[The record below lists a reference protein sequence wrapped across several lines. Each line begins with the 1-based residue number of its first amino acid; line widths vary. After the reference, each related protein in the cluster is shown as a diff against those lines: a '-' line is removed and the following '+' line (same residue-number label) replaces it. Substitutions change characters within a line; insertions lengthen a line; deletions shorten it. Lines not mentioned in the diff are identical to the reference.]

1 MEIPSS
7 LFSLSLV
14 LLFFFVLATSADVHE
29 NFVQCLTSHSQNAT
43 SISQVIYTPNNSSYT
58 SVLDFSIRN
67 LRFLTP
73 ETPKPVVIITPSHE
87 SHIQVAIIC
96 ARNHGLQIRIRSGG
110 HDMEGLSYVSHVPF
124 FILDLINLRS
134 VSVDVESSTAWVQAG
149 ATIGELYYSIA
160 EKSKTLAFP
169 AGVCPTVGVGGHI
182 SGGGYGMILRKFGLA
197 ADNVI
202 DARIIDVNG
211 GILDRESMGED
222 LFWAIRGGAGGS
234 FGVVIAW
241 KIKLVPV
248 PSIVTVFRV
257 SRTLEQNATMLLHR
271 WQYIADKI
279 DNDLVIITNI
289 TRLNSSEE
297 GNKTVLV
304 QFVSLFLGRVDELF
318 PLMQKNFPELGLVKE
333 DCREMSWIESTL
345 YIAGF
350 SSGTSLDVLLDRIPD
365 PRISFKAKLDYV
377 KKPISEIGLEGLWK
391 RLNEE
396 EGAAA
401 QIITIPY
408 GGKMSEIPES
418 ETPFPHRAGNI
429 YHIAYFVI
437 LEEGVELSNRYVDWT
452 RRLHSYLAPY
462 VSKSPREAY
471 ANYRDLD
478 LGQNNDKGNTSYAQ
492 ASLWGVKYF
501 KNNFKRLV
509 HVKTMVDPSNFF
521 RHEQSIPAVSPW
533 GKKSGN

>member
-43 SISQVIYTPNNSSYT
+43 SISQVIYTQNNSSYT

-169 AGVCPTVGVGGHI
+169 AGICPTVGVGGHI

-202 DARIIDVNG
+202 DAHIIDVNG

-365 PRISFKAKLDYV
+365 PKISFKAKLDYV

-452 RRLHSYLAPY
+452 RRLYSYLAPY

-533 GKKSGN
+533 GKKRGN